1 MDQRKLTCACG
12 QQFNEEDFGRHYS
25 TCQPFK
31 QQFKEFDSKFGELL
45 KAYSEPKE
53 RLLIV
58 KFLLR
63 QYINVIDKKLKK
75 YFASLGQNPPQPAP
89 YMEGGVAPPLGVGN
103 APPGMNNNISQ
114 NPYSKSNSKLYQ
126 NSNPN
131 MNQNNNQNSFSNM
144 NNPYRQNPP
153 NPNPYQ
159 NQNNNNPYQNQNQNN
174 NNPYQNQNQ
183 NNNNPYQNQNQN
195 NNPYQNQNQS
205 NNNPYQNQ
213 NNPYPNLN
221 QNPNQNNNNPYKQNI
236 QNQNENPYNKS
247 SNPFAQPG
255 NMVNSNNNND
265 FENDFNSQPAQN
277 EDDNSTLCQ
286 RCKVSSDVVYLA
298 CVHPICNQCFG
309 KYAEESFYDMKCKIC
324 QKNIDDPIKKMVL
337 GAEKMAELEKKA
349 LMGILGGNLIKC
361 PYPNCGELNDF
372 EVGKVDYNVRDDQN
386 QRISR
391 QAAEDY
397 AQHRC
402 RCGFCKKDF
411 CINKDCMAMPYHLGK
426 TCEEFKHYEKAK
438 KCRYCDQEIK
448 SFNRGPDDDVCNDKE
463 CRDRFYKSCKK
474 RLACGHKCFGVDGER
489 QCPPCIDKEC
499 PKFGG
504 NFGQCKDDY
513 CIICYSEGLG
523 SSPMVALSCGHYMH
537 YFCVKKRLETK
548 WIGPKITFNHCLCPS
563 CNKWFDC
570 YTVPELQKMIDENK
584 KLYEE
589 IKEMSLKRL
598 KFEDLDK
605 DPRLTDPNSPWF
617 GKKEEFAMKR
627 LSYYLCYVCKK
638 PYFAGRRECGN
649 DPNMNND
656 DPNKNYDP
664 KDCVCGKDANLSGV
678 AGKTNCAKH
687 GKDFIEYKC
696 KFCCKIASW
705 FCWGTTHFCEDCHKR
720 QCNNDYVSKYP
731 KDKLPRCNRATCEV
745 GGNHPPNGEEYA
757 LGCSICRNN
766 EENAK
771 DF

>member
-1 MDQRKLTCACG
+1 MDQRKLECVCK
-12 QQFNEEDFGRHYS
+12 QQFTEEEFARHYIS
-25 TCQPFK
+25 CMLFK

-58 KFLLR
+58 KFLLK
-63 QYINVIDKKLKK
+63 QYINVIDKKLNK
-75 YFASLGQNPPQPAP
+75 YFASLVKNQ
-89 YMEGGVAPPLGVGN
+89 EGGAAPPLGGR
-103 APPGMNNNISQ
+103 APPGMPNNI
-114 NPYSKSNSKLYQ
+114 YS
-126 NSNPN
+126 
-131 MNQNNNQNSFSNM
+131 
-144 NNPYRQNPP
+144 
-153 NPNPYQ
+153 
-159 NQNNNNPYQNQNQNN
+159 QNNNNNKFFSNSNISN
-174 NNPYQNQNQ
+174 
-183 NNNNPYQNQNQN
+183 
-195 NNPYQNQNQS
+195 S
-205 NNNPYQNQ
+205 NNSNSNV
-213 NNPYPNLN
+213 L
-221 QNPNQNNNNPYKQNI
+221 NNNPYKQNS
-236 QNQNENPYNKS
+236 QNQNSYSNPYQNHNENSYLNKNNQNNQNPYQNLNNQNNQNENPYKQNNQNENPYKQNNQNENPYKKNSQNENPYKQS
-247 SNPFAQPG
+247 SNPFAQQG
-255 NMVNSNNNND
+255 NDGNNND
-265 FENDFNSQPAQN
+265 FVNDFHSQPQQEEN
-277 EDDNSTLCQ
+277 ISTLCQ
-286 RCKVSSDVVYLA
+286 KCKVNPDVVYLS
-298 CVHPICNQCFG
+298 CVHPICSNCFTR
-309 KYAEESFYDMKCKIC
+309 YAEENFYDMKCNIC
-324 QKNIDDPIKKMVL
+324 QKMIDDQVKKMIL
-337 GAEKMAELEKKA
+337 GEKKMTELENKA
-349 LMGILGGNLIKC
+349 LMKLVGNLTKC
-361 PYPNCGELNDF
+361 PNCGEQNAF
-372 EVGKVDYNVRDDQN
+372 EEGSVDYNVRDEHN
-386 QRISR
+386 QRLSKE
-391 QAAEDY
+391 AAEDY
-397 AQHRC
+397 AKNRC

-411 CINKDCMAMPYHLGK
+411 CINPVCQAIPYHLGMTCKEYEDYVK
-426 TCEEFKHYEKAK
+426 TK
-438 KCRYCDQEIK
+438 KCRFCGQKLKGNI
-448 SFNRGPDDDVCNDKE
+448 GPDDDVCNDNDCKE
-463 CRDRFYKSCKK
+463 RFKFACKNK
-474 RLACGHKCFGVDGER
+474 LQCGHKCFGVNGEIN
-489 QCPPCIDKEC
+489 CPPCIDNEC
-499 PKFGG
+499 PQFKGEY
-504 NFGQCKDDY
+504 GQNKDDY

-523 SSPMVALSCGHYMH
+523 ASPMVVLSCGHYMH
-537 YFCVKKRLETK
+537 YLCVKKRLETK

-570 YTVPELQKMIDENK
+570 NSVPELQKMIDENK

-605 DPRLTDPNSPWF
+605 DPRLTDPNSPWYN
-617 GKKEEFAMKR
+617 KKVEFALKR
-627 LSYYLCYVCKK
+627 LSYYMCYICKK

-731 KDKLPRCNRATCEV
+731 KDKLPKCNKATCEV

>member
-1 MDQRKLTCACG
+1 MNQKIFIKKMDQRKLSCACG
-12 QQFNEEDFGRHYS
+12 QQFTEEEFARHYG

-58 KFLLR
+58 KFLLK

-75 YFASLGQNPPQPAP
+75 YFASLGQNPPQVGQYQNGNVPP
-89 YMEGGVAPPLGVGN
+89 PIGGGN
-103 APPGMNNNISQ
+103 APPSMSNMGGMNQNQFSQNSNNSSVYSNPGSSFINNMQ
-114 NPYSKSNSKLYQ
+114 NPYAGN
-126 NSNPN
+126 
-131 MNQNNNQNSFSNM
+131 
-144 NNPYRQNPP
+144 NNPYRQNP
-153 NPNPYQ
+153 YQ
-159 NQNNNNPYQNQNQNN
+159 NSNKNMNNPYQNQNQNQN
-174 NNPYQNQNQ
+174 QNMNQNMNKNDNPYRQNSNQ
-183 NNNNPYQNQNQN
+183 NNNNQ
-195 NNPYQNQNQS
+195 
-205 NNNPYQNQ
+205 
-213 NNPYPNLN
+213 
-221 QNPNQNNNNPYKQNI
+221 
-236 QNQNENPYNKS
+236 NPYNQS
-247 SNPFAQPG
+247 SNPFIQG
-255 NMVNSNNNND
+255 NMGNNNNNNNNND
-265 FENDFNSQPAQN
+265 FENDFNSQPIQN
-277 EDDNSTLCQ
+277 EDENSTLCQ
-286 RCKVSSDVVYLA
+286 RCKVNPEIDYLS
-298 CVHPICNQCFG
+298 CVHPICRPCFI
-309 KYAEESFYDMKCKIC
+309 KYAEENFYDMKCNIC
-324 QKNIDDPIKKMVL
+324 QKVIDDHVKKAVL
-337 GAEKMAELEKKA
+337 GAEKMNELEQKA
-349 LMGILGGNLIKC
+349 LMGILGGSLVKC
-361 PYPNCGELNDF
+361 PYPNCGEQNAF
-372 EVGKVDYNVRDDQN
+372 EPGKVDYNVRDDQN
-386 QRISR
+386 QIISR

-411 CINKDCMAMPYHLGK
+411 CINKECNAMPYHLGK
-426 TCEEFKHYEKAK
+426 TCEEYKHHESAK
-438 KCRYCDQEIK
+438 KCRFCDTEIK
-448 SFNRGPDDDVCNDKE
+448 AFNKGPDDDVCNDKE
-463 CRDRFYKSCKK
+463 CRDRYYISCKK
-474 RLACGHKCFGVDGER
+474 RLPCGHKCFGVNGER

-499 PKFGG
+499 KQFAGQ
-504 NFGQCKDDY
+504 FGQTKDDY

-523 SSPMVALSCGHYMH
+523 SSPMVVLSCGHYMH
-537 YFCVKKRLETK
+537 YMCVKKRLETK
-548 WIGPKITFNHCLCPS
+548 WIGPKITFNHCLCPN

-570 YTVPELQKMIDENK
+570 QSVPELQKMIDENK

-617 GKKEEFAMKR
+617 GKKVEFALKR
-627 LSYYLCYVCKK
+627 LSYYMCYVCKK

-678 AGKTNCAKH
+678 AGKTNCDKH

-720 QCNNDYVSKYP
+720 QYNNDYVSKYP
-731 KDKLPRCNRATCEV
+731 RDRLPKCNKATCEV

-766 EENAK
+766 EENAR

>member
-1 MDQRKLTCACG
+1 
-12 QQFNEEDFGRHYS
+12 
-25 TCQPFK
+25 
-31 QQFKEFDSKFGELL
+31 
-45 KAYSEPKE
+45 
-53 RLLIV
+53 
-58 KFLLR
+58 
-63 QYINVIDKKLKK
+63 
-75 YFASLGQNPPQPAP
+75 
-89 YMEGGVAPPLGVGN
+89 
-103 APPGMNNNISQ
+103 
-114 NPYSKSNSKLYQ
+114 
-126 NSNPN
+126 
-131 MNQNNNQNSFSNM
+131 
-144 NNPYRQNPP
+144 
-153 NPNPYQ
+153 
-159 NQNNNNPYQNQNQNN
+159 
-174 NNPYQNQNQ
+174 
-183 NNNNPYQNQNQN
+183 
-195 NNPYQNQNQS
+195 
-205 NNNPYQNQ
+205 
-213 NNPYPNLN
+213 
-221 QNPNQNNNNPYKQNI
+221 
-236 QNQNENPYNKS
+236 
-247 SNPFAQPG
+247 
-255 NMVNSNNNND
+255 
-265 FENDFNSQPAQN
+265 
-277 EDDNSTLCQ
+277 
-286 RCKVSSDVVYLA
+286 
-298 CVHPICNQCFG
+298 
-309 KYAEESFYDMKCKIC
+309 MKCNIC
-324 QKNIDDPIKKMVL
+324 QKVIDDHVKKAVL
-337 GAEKMAELEKKA
+337 GAEKMNELEQKA
-349 LMGILGGNLIKC
+349 LMGILGGSLVKC
-361 PYPNCGELNDF
+361 PYPNCGEQNAF
-372 EVGKVDYNVRDDQN
+372 EPGKVDYNVRDDQN
-386 QRISR
+386 QIISR

-411 CINKDCMAMPYHLGK
+411 CINKECNAMPYHLGK
-426 TCEEFKHYEKAK
+426 TCEEYKHHETAK
-438 KCRYCDQEIK
+438 KCRFCDTEIK
-448 SFNRGPDDDVCNDKE
+448 AFNKGPDDDVCNDKE
-463 CRDRFYKSCKK
+463 CRDRYYISCKK
-474 RLACGHKCFGVDGER
+474 RLPCGHKCFGVNGER

-499 PKFGG
+499 KQFAGQ
-504 NFGQCKDDY
+504 FGQNKDDY

-523 SSPMVALSCGHYMH
+523 SSPMVVLSCGHYMH
-537 YFCVKKRLETK
+537 YTCVKKRLETK

-570 YTVPELQKMIDENK
+570 HSVPELQKMIDENK

-617 GKKEEFAMKR
+617 GKKVEFALKR
-627 LSYYLCYVCKK
+627 LSYYMCYVCKK

-678 AGKTNCAKH
+678 AGKTNCDKH

-731 KDKLPRCNRATCEV
+731 RDRLPKCNKATCEV

>member
-1 MDQRKLTCACG
+1 
-12 QQFNEEDFGRHYS
+12 
-25 TCQPFK
+25 
-31 QQFKEFDSKFGELL
+31 
-45 KAYSEPKE
+45 
-53 RLLIV
+53 
-58 KFLLR
+58 
-63 QYINVIDKKLKK
+63 
-75 YFASLGQNPPQPAP
+75 
-89 YMEGGVAPPLGVGN
+89 
-103 APPGMNNNISQ
+103 
-114 NPYSKSNSKLYQ
+114 
-126 NSNPN
+126 
-131 MNQNNNQNSFSNM
+131 
-144 NNPYRQNPP
+144 
-153 NPNPYQ
+153 
-159 NQNNNNPYQNQNQNN
+159 
-174 NNPYQNQNQ
+174 
-183 NNNNPYQNQNQN
+183 
-195 NNPYQNQNQS
+195 
-205 NNNPYQNQ
+205 
-213 NNPYPNLN
+213 
-221 QNPNQNNNNPYKQNI
+221 
-236 QNQNENPYNKS
+236 
-247 SNPFAQPG
+247 
-255 NMVNSNNNND
+255 MVNSNNNND
-265 FENDFNSQPAQN
+265 FENDFNSQPPQN

-324 QKNIDDPIKKMVL
+324 QKNIDDAIKRMVL

-349 LMGILGGNLIKC
+349 LMGILGDNLVKC

-386 QRISR
+386 QKISR

-411 CINKDCMAMPYHLGK
+411 CINKDCLAMPYHLGK
-426 TCEEFKHYEKAK
+426 TCEEFKYHEKAK

-463 CRDRFYKSCKK
+463 CRDRFYKACKK
-474 RLACGHKCFGVDGER
+474 KLPCGHKCFGVDGER

-499 PKFGG
+499 PQFGG
-504 NFGQCKDDY
+504 NFGQNKDDY

-523 SSPMVALSCGHYMH
+523 SSPMVVLSCGHYMH

-570 YTVPELQKMIDENK
+570 YSLPELQRMIDENK

-589 IKEMSLKRL
+589 IKEMALKRL

-605 DPRLTDPNSPWF
+605 DPRLTDPNSPWY

-678 AGKTNCAKH
+678 AGKTDCKKH

-731 KDKLPRCNRATCEV
+731 KDKLPKCNRATCEV

-757 LGCSICRNN
+757 LGCSICRNYK
-766 EENAK
+766 ENAK